1 MQKLIFTIIVLMPLV
16 TNSVFAMDDPIQD
29 SLIPIAQTKNPNPE
43 GDQAMQL
50 EIVDIDD
57 PIKNHV
63 LTTPMANVTFPLADE
78 DKRFIEA
85 LKSKVQELGAAGL
98 AAPQVG
104 VAKPITAFEV
114 SQEALKW
121 RDDITHLV
129 PLTVLINPS
138 YEPIEN
144 EGRSLDWEGCFSGK
158 NHYGKVWR
166 YKSIRYKGQDVNGQ
180 AVKGKAVGFL
190 ARLLQH
196 EIDHCHHKMC
206 IHSYDEDSPRGSQ
219 DNLLPKRKKELR
231 EKKEKLGL
239 GSEDPFP
246 FLEIK

>member
-1 MQKLIFTIIVLMPLV
+1 MQNLIFTIISLMPLLI
-16 TNSVFAMDDPIQD
+16 NPVFAMDDPAQD
-29 SLIPIAQTKNPNPE
+29 SLIPIAQAKNPNSE
-43 GDQAMQL
+43 GDKAMRL

-57 PIKNHV
+57 THKSHV

-85 LKSKVQELGAAGL
+85 LKSKVKELGAAGL

-138 YEPIEN
+138 YEPIEH

-158 NHYGKVWR
+158 HYFGKVWR
-166 YKSIRYKGQDVNGQ
+166 YKAIRYKGQDVNGQ
-180 AVKGKAVGFL
+180 EVEGGAVGFL

-206 IHSYDEDSPRGSQ
+206 IHRYDADSPRGSQ
-219 DNLLPKRKKELR
+219 DDLLPKRKEELR

-246 FLEIK
+246 FLKIK